1 MGRIRLSGLAVSKA
15 EDTAL
20 QQGHVFMDLLFPIDN
35 RVSYNNQL
43 NKRDEIRD
51 IQGLYDLQSIQNS
64 ITNCFLTAPGEKIL
78 NPEFGIDLR
87 QFLFSPIDDFQS
99 IIIRELIS
107 RRLPELEPRIKL
119 QRVQILP
126 SKDIQEYTIIIEY
139 DVQSLDMYGITQRA
153 ILNNNGYT
161 IATE

>member
-1 MGRIRLSGLAVSKA
+1 MARIKLSGLSVSKA

-20 QQGHVFMDLLFPIDN
+20 QNGYVYKDLLLPIDN

-43 NKRDEIRD
+43 NKSGKIHD
-51 IQGLYDLQSIQNS
+51 IQGLYDLQAIENS
-64 ITNCFLTAPGEKIL
+64 ITNCFLTAPGQKIL

-107 RRLPELEPRIKL
+107 RRLPEMEPRIAL
-119 QRVQILP
+119 QHVRILA
-126 SKDIQEYTIIIEY
+126 SVDIQKYTIILEY

-153 ILNNNGYT
+153 ILNSNGYT

>member
-1 MGRIRLSGLAVSKA
+1 MARIKLSGLSVSTA

-20 QQGHVFMDLLFPIDN
+20 QQGHVFKDLLFPIDN

-51 IQGLYDLQSIQNS
+51 VQGLYDLQSIQNS

-78 NPEFGIDLR
+78 NPTFGIDLR
-87 QFLFSPIDDFQS
+87 RFLFSPINDFQS
-99 IIIRELIS
+99 IIIKGLIKD
-107 RRLPELEPRIKL
+107 RLPALEPRIVL

-126 SKDIQEYTIIIEY
+126 SEDIQEYTIIIEY

-153 ILNNNGYT
+153 ILNSNGYT

>member
-1 MGRIRLSGLAVSKA
+1 MARIKLSGLSVSTA

-20 QQGHVFMDLLFPIDN
+20 QQGHVFKDLLFPIDN

-43 NKRDEIRD
+43 NKRGEIRD
-51 IQGLYDLQSIQNS
+51 VQGIYDLQSIQNS
-64 ITNCFLTAPGEKIL
+64 ITNCFLTVPGEKIL

-87 QFLFSPIDDFQS
+87 QFLFSPINDFQS
-99 IIIRELIS
+99 IIIKGLIKD
-107 RRLPELEPRIKL
+107 RLPALEPRIVL

-126 SKDIQEYTIIIEY
+126 SEDIQEYTIIIEY